1 MASAKKKKR
10 EFVQLPAQ
18 AGCVCTC
25 ICCLFVCTAVFAF
38 LCVLACAAR
47 YSFIEPFCFV
57 YYMPR
62 CVCIHYLHAHSAG
75 SQYELLCVRLCVYA
89 QVCVCLLNADG
100 STSWW
105 PTAGKRERGWESGR
119 TDKKEWVQSSE
130 ADDCVFVGV
139 NLFIT
144 DATEISIE
152 MILVTDFALDISD
165 GRHPNVYVYRTGAG
179 SAERDAGIR
188 KSDG

>member
-1 MASAKKKKR
+1 MQPDIVLLNH
-10 EFVQLPAQ
+10 FVLCSICLVVYVYTICMHTPL
-18 AGCVCTC
+18 GVNMSFCVC
-25 ICCLFVCTAVFAF
+25 V
-38 LCVLACAAR
+38 
-47 YSFIEPFCFV
+47 
-57 YYMPR
+57 
-62 CVCIHYLHAHSAG
+62 
-75 SQYELLCVRLCVYA
+75 CVYA

-119 TDKKEWVQSSE
+119 TDKKECVQSSE
-130 ADDCVFVGV
+130 ADDCVFVRV

-179 SAERDAGIR
+179 SAERDAGMR